1 MAALED
7 TQVNVRFKLSGLWAS
22 LTLCYLYGDYF
33 GLFPPGALQSM
44 LDGRMGPLGPTT
56 QGVLLGTSVLLAVPC
71 VMVAL
76 PLFLTPR
83 VNRVANIVLGV
94 IYTLVMAIS
103 MPGAWLFYQF
113 FGVIEIALSLAIA
126 WQAWKWPRREGA

>member
-7 TQVNVRFKLSGLWAS
+7 FKVNVRFKLSGLWAS

-33 GLFPPGALQSM
+33 GLFPPGALRSM

-56 QGVLLGTSVLLAVPC
+56 QGVLLGTSALLAVPC

-76 PLFLTPR
+76 SLLLTPR
-83 VNRVANIVLGV
+83 VNRVVNFVLGV
-94 IYTLVMAIS
+94 VYTLVMAVS
-103 MPGAWLFYQF
+103 MPGSWLFYQF
-113 FGVIEIALSLAIA
+113 FGVIEMALTLAIV
-126 WQAWKWPRREGA
+126 WQAWKWPKAA